1 MEENAD
7 AVLLPARLAALSM
20 SVAGVVASALAAIG
34 LYGVIAYWVSRRT
47 REIGVRMALGA
58 RPVAV
63 MGLVMRQGL
72 AAVVIGIILGSVLA
86 IGAAR
91 LLTAVLFGVSP
102 TDPLAWSVALAVL
115 LGSGLIAVG
124 VPARRA
130 ANLEPMIALRS
141 E

>member
-1 MEENAD
+1 
-7 AVLLPARLAALSM
+7 
-20 SVAGVVASALAAIG
+20 
-34 LYGVIAYWVSRRT
+34 
-47 REIGVRMALGA
+47 MALGA

-72 AAVVIGIILGSVLA
+72 APVVIGIILGSVVA

-91 LLTAVLFGVSP
+91 LLTAFLYGVSP
-102 TDPLAWSVALAVL
+102 ADPLAWSVALAVL
-115 LGSGLIAVG
+115 LGSGLVAVG

-130 ANLEPMIALRS
+130 ANLEPTTALRS